1 MTDVVACVTGAARG
15 IGAATATHLAQQ
27 GATVFVAG
35 RNAAACAV
43 TADAIT
49 DAASAVG
56 GRALPLVLDVT
67 DAASIAD
74 AFRTIFTTTRRLDV
88 LVNNAGVMPSMLLGT
103 MDAAGIESV
112 LATNTTGAI
121 LCMQGALRLMQR
133 HRRGAI
139 VNVSSVLAA
148 HGVVGRTAYAA
159 SKAALEA
166 ATRAAAVECAPWGV
180 RVNAVA
186 PGWIDTELVADFD
199 DVQRDALRAR
209 VPMGRAGQAAEVASA
224 IAFLASDAAAYV
236 TGAVLPVDGGYVP

>member
-1 MTDVVACVTGAARG
+1 MSDVFSGTPVAVITGAGSG
-15 IGAATATHLAQQ
+15 IGRATAVLLAQRGYALVIMSRTREQ
-27 GATVFVAG
+27 LTETAALTGASERVEVVG
-35 RNAAACAV
+35 GDV
-43 TADAIT
+43 G
-49 DAASAVG
+49 DAAQCRHVVQRAVERFG
-56 GRALPLVLDVT
+56 
-67 DAASIAD
+67 
-74 AFRTIFTTTRRLDV
+74 RLDV